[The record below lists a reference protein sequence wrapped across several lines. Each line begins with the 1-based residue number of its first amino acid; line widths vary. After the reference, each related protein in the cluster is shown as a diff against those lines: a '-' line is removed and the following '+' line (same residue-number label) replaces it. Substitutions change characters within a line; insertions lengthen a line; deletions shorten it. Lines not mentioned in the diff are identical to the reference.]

1 MTYLLDSSLIIAAMS
16 EDHTHHKVA
25 TEWLE
30 QCTSFAVC
38 PITEG
43 ALVRFIKRQV
53 PDGKE
58 LPRLLLTQLRNRPG
72 YAFWPDDISFSA
84 ISLET
89 LLGPNRVTD
98 AYLVA
103 LAHAKGGKLAT
114 FDQALAAINSDVELV
129 GE

>member
-1 MTYLLDSSLIIAAMS
+1 MTYLLDSSVIIAAMS

-43 ALVRFIKRQV
+43 ALVRFMKRQV
-53 PDGKE
+53 PEDKK
-58 LPRLLLTQLRNRPG
+58 LPRLLLAQMQNRPG
-72 YAFWPDDISFSA
+72 YVFWSDDISYSEV
-84 ISLET
+84 SLET
-89 LLGPNRVTD
+89 LLGPNQVTD

-103 LAHAKGGKLAT
+103 LARSKGGKLAT
-114 FDQALAAINSDVELV
+114 FDQALAAIQSDVELV
-129 GE
+129 AE